1 MMLTLY
7 IFFNQDVTSR
17 AQLEKKI
24 MKENILCLK
33 PNENKFWMSVVD
45 FSSNFFTSK
54 IQIIEIFDYIGN
66 KLEIEWSD

>member
-1 MMLTLY
+1 MALTEMMLTLY

-54 IQIIEIFDYIGN
+54 I
-66 KLEIEWSD
+66 